1 MVYNEFVKF
10 YRFSLIFGFI
20 LLTAAFGAPPP
31 DSPPDIAVYVTRTG
45 SKYHTENCSALQ
57 RSKIA
62 LSLSEAAAYY
72 EPCSICNPPVP
83 AAGISASAA
92 GELYRVNAAG
102 ITASAKAD
110 VRRMVRAEVIEH
122 VDGDTLRL
130 RVFNPPAGL
139 RPVETVRLLGVDT
152 PETVHPNKPVER
164 FGREASAFTQS
175 RLSGKT
181 VYAAFDW
188 DLRDRY
194 GRLLAYIYTAP
205 GECFNAEI
213 IRQGYGYA
221 YLRFPFQFQDEFKDI
236 ERRARQAGRGL
247 WGAPAGTKGVEKEP

>member
-1 MVYNEFVKF
+1 MDAVKS
-10 YRFSLIFGFI
+10 YRFSLILVICLIPF
-20 LLTAAFGAPPP
+20 TAALAAPPA
-31 DSPPDIAVYVTRTG
+31 DSREDITVYVTRTG
-45 SKYHTENCSALQ
+45 SKYHTGDCSALS

-62 LSLSEAAAYY
+62 VGLSEAAASY
-72 EPCSICNPPVP
+72 EPCSVCNPPVP
-83 AAGISASAA
+83 AAGTFAAAA
-92 GELYRVNAAG
+92 GELYRVNAEG
-102 ITASAKAD
+102 ITTCAGAD
-110 VRRMVRAEVIEH
+110 LGRMTRAEVIEH
-122 VDGDTLRL
+122 VDGDTIRL
-130 RVFNPPAGL
+130 RVFNPPPGL
-139 RPVETVRLLGVDT
+139 RAVETVRLLGVDT

-164 FGREASAFTQS
+164 FGKEASAFTQS

-221 YLRFPFQFQDEFKDI
+221 YLRFPFQFRDEFKNI
-236 ERRARQAGRGL
+236 ERQAREAGRGL
-247 WGAPAGTKGVEKEP
+247 WGENKQR

>member
-1 MVYNEFVKF
+1 
-10 YRFSLIFGFI
+10 
-20 LLTAAFGAPPP
+20 LLGAFGLLALGLAATGIYGV
-31 DSPPDIAVYVTRTG
+31 IAYSV
-45 SKYHTENCSALQ
+45 SQ
-57 RSKIA
+57 RA
-62 LSLSEAAAYY
+62 QEF
-72 EPCSICNPPVP
+72 
-83 AAGISASAA
+83 GIRMTLGAD
-92 GELYRVNAAG
+92 G
-102 ITASAKAD
+102 AD
-110 VRRMVRAEVIEH
+110 VRRMVRGEVIEH

-139 RPVETVRLLGVDT
+139 RAVETVRLLGVDT

-164 FGREASAFTQS
+164 FGKEASAFTQS

-221 YLRFPFQFQDEFKDI
+221 YLRFPFRFQDEFKEI
-236 ERRARQAGRGL
+236 ERQARQAGRGL
-247 WGAPAGTKGVEKEP
+247 WGENSRE

>member
-1 MVYNEFVKF
+1 MKS
-10 YRFSLIFGFI
+10 YRLSLIFGLV
-20 LLTAAFGAPPP
+20 LLTAAFAAPPAASRP
-31 DSPPDIAVYVTRTG
+31 DTIVYVTRTG
-45 SKYHTENCSALQ
+45 SKYHAENCPALR

-62 LSLSEAAAYY
+62 VGLAEAAASY
-72 EPCSICNPPVP
+72 EPCSVCNPPVP
-83 AAGISASAA
+83 AAGTFSSSA

-110 VRRMVRAEVIEH
+110 VRRMIRAEVIEH
-122 VDGDTLRL
+122 VDGDTIRL
-130 RVFNPPAGL
+130 RVFYPPAGL

-152 PETVHPNKPVER
+152 PETVHPNKPAER
-164 FGREASAFTQS
+164 FGREASAFTRS
-175 RLSGKT
+175 RLFRKT

-221 YLRFPFQFQDEFKDI
+221 YLRFPFRFQDEFKDF
-236 ERRARQAGRGL
+236 ERQARQAGRGL
-247 WGAPAGTKGVEKEP
+247 WGGNGQN